1 MQIKLATLNELELLT
16 ELFDSYRMF
25 YEQKSDLEEAKKFLM
40 ERMINEQSVAFIAL
54 DDVKPLGFVQLYP
67 SFSSVSMK
75 RSWILNDL
83 FVNEL
88 ARGKGV
94 GERLMKTAIEF
105 ARETGA
111 KGLLLE
117 TANDNAIA
125 QRLYERIGFIKE
137 LNYFYYYSIK

>member
-40 ERMINEQSVAFIAL
+40 ERMINDQSVAFIAL

-137 LNYFYYYSIK
+137 LNFFYYYSIK